1 MDRKNY
7 FNFAAFRKCVYDVN
21 ISCAARV
28 LYLHLLQLSSAKGC
42 AVGATRNSVEIY
54 EVPTGAMLG
63 FAPTA
68 KREDAVRKAVC
79 RALDE
84 LETAGYILR
93 RYQKVKRP
101 GVGLTVEL
109 NFEKSFLSK
118 KVDAEVQVE
127 TEKVQA
133 FVPLINPSNPVL
145 STLIPPNPS
154 KPSNPTKLPNPDLS
168 PTNPTKLEQSSTKL
182 DLTGVTEI
190 ESEEEFKDKVQWE
203 EVALPF

>member
-7 FNFAAFRKCVYDVN
+7 FNFAAFRKCVYDIN
-21 ISCAARV
+21 ISFAARV

-54 EVPTGAMLG
+54 EVPTGAILG

-68 KREDAVRKAVC
+68 KREDAIRKAVC

-118 KVDAEVQVE
+118 KADAEVQVE
-127 TEKVQA
+127 TQKVQA

-145 STLIPPNPS
+145 SSLIPPNPS
-154 KPSNPTKLPNPDLS
+154 KL
-168 PTNPTKLEQSSTKL
+168 TNPVLSLTNSTKLEQSSTKL

>member
-7 FNFAAFRKCVYDVN
+7 FNFAAFRKCVYDIN
-21 ISCAARV
+21 ISFAARV

-42 AVGATRNSVEIY
+42 AVGATRNSVEIF

-68 KREDAVRKAVC
+68 KREDAIRKAVC

-118 KVDAEVQVE
+118 KADAEVQVE
-127 TEKVQA
+127 TQKVQA

-145 STLIPPNPS
+145 SPLISPNPA
-154 KPSNPTKLPNPDLS
+154 LS

>member
-7 FNFAAFRKCVYDVN
+7 FNFAAFRKCVYDIN
-21 ISCAARV
+21 ISFAARV

-42 AVGATRNSVEIY
+42 AVGATRNSVEIF

-68 KREDAVRKAVC
+68 KREDAIRKAVC

-118 KVDAEVQVE
+118 KADAEVQVE
-127 TEKVQA
+127 TQKVQA

-145 STLIPPNPS
+145 SSLIPPNPS
-154 KPSNPTKLPNPDLS
+154 KLTNPDLS
-168 PTNPTKLEQSSTKL
+168 LTNPPKLEQSSTKL